1 MLISKVADVCDAMP
15 RNKRI
20 VSINDKA
27 SFCNKFGK
35 MQRNYKRMSNKFLNF
50 DGGEMQLL

>member
-15 RNKRI
+15 RYKRI
-20 VSINDKA
+20 VTINDKA

-35 MQRNYKRMSNKFLNF
+35 MHRNYKRMSNKFLNF